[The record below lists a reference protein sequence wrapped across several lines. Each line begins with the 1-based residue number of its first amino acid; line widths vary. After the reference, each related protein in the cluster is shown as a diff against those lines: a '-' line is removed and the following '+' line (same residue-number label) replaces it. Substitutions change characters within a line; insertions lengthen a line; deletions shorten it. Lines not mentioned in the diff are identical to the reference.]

1 MNDTFNFRII
11 IAVFCLVM
19 AFPAVSAAAA
29 KKTAPAP
36 AAKKAAKADSPE
48 ELTKGLHEFGLKLAE
63 SYNRCVKG
71 SKAKKDIQQNADGS
85 YTAVYHE
92 IDPKSITCSY
102 KDSSDPKGPVKYIG
116 TLNYAEV
123 KYTCTAPTKAEA
135 EKGPFTESR
144 SSTTELIKY
153 VKGKWTY

>member
-1 MNDTFNFRII
+1 MNRSFNFRII

-29 KKTAPAP
+29 KTAPP

-71 SKAKKDIQQNADGS
+71 SKAKKDILQNADGS

-92 IDPKSITCSY
+92 IDPQSITGSY

-116 TLNYAEV
+116 TLTYAEV
-123 KYTCTAPTKAEA
+123 KYTSTAPTKAEA

-153 VKGKWTY
+153 VKGKWSY